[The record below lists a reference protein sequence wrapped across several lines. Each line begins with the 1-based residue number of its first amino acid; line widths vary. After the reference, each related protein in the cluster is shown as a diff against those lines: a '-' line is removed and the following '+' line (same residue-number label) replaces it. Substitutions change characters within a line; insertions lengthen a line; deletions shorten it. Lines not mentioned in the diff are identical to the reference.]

1 MYVPDQATADC
12 GQPVAITGAA
22 LRFPGASDPWSF
34 HQITVA
40 GRQMFRELALANDD
54 KDPARG
60 AGAWRRPLAALL
72 DDEFRGL
79 GRDDELT
86 GGITERHVLAAET
99 ATAALADV
107 PPLGRTLAPG
117 RIGVFFADIPEPGT
131 ADVGSWVRRQL
142 RTRAGGDHVAA
153 AAGGREGASH
163 GSRLARA
170 TLEDL
175 VLGAADVLG
184 SVHGGVARDGTG
196 RPAGAGPGAGTGA
209 AMYGAV
215 LNGSALSGAAV
226 LPGTAPSGPA
236 CSLRAV
242 AAACEALNSGQFD
255 LVLAGGVAKG
265 AGSWTGRR
273 GLAASA
279 TAPVRVY
286 DASPTGA
293 LPGEGCGVVVLM
305 RAADARAAGVPA
317 YAEIAGWHYA
327 GPAATPRPVLA
338 TAYLRA
344 QIDPAE
350 IQLVEGHGA
359 ATAADDLAELSA
371 LAEILGPRAGDGGR
385 CALGSVAANIG
396 DTRAA
401 AGIAALLKA
410 AFAMTADIIP
420 PATGC
425 VRPNQLLRGAGTPFR
440 LPSAAEQWPQT
451 PVQLAAVN
459 SLGTA
464 PYPDAPRSGPVHV
477 VLRREREAAR
487 RPGRRR
493 KTAPPPA
500 SASGADGAPA
510 QPAES

>member
-1 MYVPDQATADC
+1 MHVPDQATAEP

-40 GRQMFRELALANDD
+40 GRQMFRELALASDD
-54 KDPARG
+54 KERSRG
-60 AGAWRRPLAALL
+60 AAARRPPLAALL

-86 GGITERHVLAAET
+86 GGITDRHVLAAET
-99 ATAALADV
+99 AAAALADV
-107 PPLGRTLAPG
+107 PPVGRRVAPG

-142 RTRAGGDHVAA
+142 RTRAAGDHGTA
-153 AAGGREGASH
+153 AAGGPEGASR

-175 VLGAADVLG
+175 VLGAADVMG
-184 SVHGGVARDGTG
+184 SVHGGVTG
-196 RPAGAGPGAGTGA
+196 PGAGRTAGAGLGAGTGA
-209 AMYGAV
+209 AVNGAV
-215 LNGSALSGAAV
+215 LNGSSLSGAAV
-226 LPGTAPSGPA
+226 LPGTAPSGPH

-265 AGSWTGRR
+265 VGSWTGRR
-273 GLAASA
+273 GPAASA
-279 TAPVRVY
+279 TGPVRVY

-327 GPAATPRPVLA
+327 GPATAQRAVLA
-338 TAYLRA
+338 EAYLRA
-344 QIDPAE
+344 GIDPAD

-371 LAEILGPRAGDGGR
+371 LAEVLGQRAGGASAR

-396 DTRAA
+396 DTQAA
-401 AGIAALLKA
+401 AGVAALLKA

-425 VRPNQLLRGAGTPFR
+425 VRPNKLLRGAGTPFR
-440 LPSAAEQWPQT
+440 LPAAAEQWPQT

-477 VLRREREAAR
+477 VLRREREPAR

-493 KTAPPPA
+493 KSAPLPA
-500 SASGADGAPA
+500 SAEGAEGAPA
-510 QPAES
+510 QPA

>member
-1 MYVPDQATADC
+1 MHVPDRSTADP

-34 HQITVA
+34 HQLTVA
-40 GRQMFRELALANDD
+40 GRQMFRQLAMAGDD
-54 KDPARG
+54 KKPPRG
-60 AGAWRRPLAALL
+60 AAARHPPLAALL

-86 GGITERHVLAAET
+86 GGITGRHVLAAET
-99 ATAALADV
+99 AAAALADV
-107 PPLGRTLAPG
+107 PPAGRTVAPG

-131 ADVGSWVRRQL
+131 ADVASWVRLRL
-142 RTRAGGDHVAA
+142 RTQPPGDQATA
-153 AAGGREGASH
+153 AAGGPEGADR

-175 VLGAADVLG
+175 VLGAADVMG
-184 SVHGGVARDGTG
+184 TVHGGVAGHG
-196 RPAGAGPGAGTGA
+196 AGGPGGAGPGAGAGA
-209 AMYGAV
+209 AMNGAV
-215 LNGSALSGAAV
+215 INGSALDGAAV
-226 LPGTAPSGPA
+226 LPGAAPGGQH

-255 LVLAGGVAKG
+255 LILAGGVAKG
-265 AGSWTGRR
+265 VGSWTRR
-273 GLAASA
+273 RRPGASA
-279 TAPVRVY
+279 AGPVRVY

-293 LPGEGCGVVVLM
+293 PPGEGCGVVVLM

-327 GPAATPRPVLA
+327 GPAAPHRAVLA
-338 TAYLRA
+338 EAYLRA
-344 QIDPAE
+344 GIDPAD

-371 LAEILGPRAGDGGR
+371 LLEVLGPRADGTAGR

-425 VRPNQLLRGAGTPFR
+425 VRPNKLLRGTGAPFR
-440 LPSAAEQWPQT
+440 LLAVAEQWPQT

-459 SLGTA
+459 SLGA
-464 PYPDAPRSGPVHV
+464 ASYPDAPRSGPVHV
-477 VLRREREAAR
+477 VLRRERDPAR
-487 RPGRRR
+487 QPGRRR
-493 KTAPPPA
+493 K
-500 SASGADGAPA
+500 SASLTGSAG
-510 QPAES
+510 